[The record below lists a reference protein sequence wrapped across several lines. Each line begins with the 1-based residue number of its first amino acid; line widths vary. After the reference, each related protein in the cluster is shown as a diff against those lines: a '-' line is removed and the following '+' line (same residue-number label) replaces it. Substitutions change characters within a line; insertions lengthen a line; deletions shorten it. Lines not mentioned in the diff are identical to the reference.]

1 MITNIMDFII
11 NNIDL
16 IKSVSLMYIIP
27 QIIYYVYLYNQSV
40 RKHIQE
46 NKNMYLLIK
55 EINKN
60 TSHTP
65 RKRLPSTL
73 GIKL

>member
-1 MITNIMDFII
+1 MFIIMNITNFMNFII

-27 QIIYYVYLYNQSV
+27 QIIYYVYLYNESV

-46 NKNMYLLIK
+46 NKNMHSLIK
-55 EINKN
+55 EIHQNV
-60 TSHTP
+60 
-65 RKRLPSTL
+65 
-73 GIKL
+73 IKT